1 MDKSGRNPRVQRTE
15 QRIFILTLSELHAQ
29 DMGFDLSLWRVI
41 VIFTNQIALITGGA
55 SGMGKA
61 SAVYLQQQG
70 MRVVIWDKQVDAQ
83 NEADLVI
90 NCDVTSEVAVEAA
103 MQQTIAELGVPRVCI
118 NCAGIAPAKR
128 IVGKEGPMPL
138 SAFKQVIDVNLVGT
152 FNVMRVAAHAMS
164 VLELESNSQER
175 GVIINTASIA
185 AFEGQVGQAAYSA
198 SKGGIV
204 AMTLPAAREL
214 AQFAIRV
221 NTIAP
226 GLIATPLLLNMP
238 PEVQDNLISTMTFPK
253 RFGKPEEFA
262 VLVGHII
269 ENGIMNGEVI
279 RLDGALRMR

>member
-1 MDKSGRNPRVQRTE
+1 MNFE
-15 QRIFILTLSELHAQ
+15 NH
-29 DMGFDLSLWRVI
+29 
-41 VIFTNQIALITGGA
+41 IALITGGA

-61 SAVYLQQQG
+61 CAQYLQQRG
-70 MRVVIWDKQVDAQ
+70 MRVVIWDKQACDQ
-83 NEADLVI
+83 DFDLFI
-90 NCDVTSEVAVEAA
+90 HCDVSSDESVEKA
-103 MQQTIAELGVPRVCI
+103 MQHTIKALGVPRVCV

-128 IVGKEGPMPL
+128 IVGKEGAMPL
-138 SAFKQVIDVNLVGT
+138 LAFKQVIEVNLIGT

-164 VLELESNSQER
+164 QLELEPKSLER

-185 AFEGQVGQAAYSA
+185 AFEGQIGQAAYSA

-204 AMTLPAAREL
+204 SMTLPAAREL

-238 PEVQDNLISTMTFPK
+238 QEVQDGLAATVTFPK
-253 RFGKPEEFA
+253 RLGRPEEFA
-262 VLVGHII
+262 SLVGFMV
-269 ENGIMNGEVI
+269 ENELMNGEVV